1 MIKAITFDLDGVYFT
16 GESFKRFKASL
27 PKKVSDETQV
37 NWVLYKCPQ
46 ILAFKSGKLSEEEY
60 WQFAKDSLGIEIGNE
75 EIFKLLRDSY
85 EVNSEVHEYL
95 LSVRTRGFKT
105 CICSN
110 NFVTRVRELD
120 AKFGFL
126 KHFDVPVFS
135 YEAGVMKPDKRIYER
150 LVELSGVRPKE
161 IIYSDDTPEAL
172 SGAHEVGINA
182 FLFEG
187 FERFKEKVENLIEN
201 SS

>member
-16 GESFKRFKASL
+16 GESFKRFKAAL
-27 PKKVSDETQV
+27 PKRVNDETQV
-37 NWVLYKCPQ
+37 NWILYKCPQ

-60 WQFAKDSLGIEIGNE
+60 WKFAKDALGIEVSTD

-95 LSVRTRGFKT
+95 LDIRSRGFKT

-110 NFVTRVRELD
+110 NFVSRIRELD
-120 AKFGFL
+120 AKFDFL
-126 KHFDVPVFS
+126 KNFDVKGFS
-135 YEAGVMKPDKRIYER
+135 FEAGVMKPDKRIYEK
-150 LVELSGVRPKE
+150 LVEMSGVNANE
-161 IIYSDDTPEAL
+161 IIYSDDTSDAL
-172 SGAHEVGINA
+172 AGAHEVGINA

-187 FERFKEKVENLIEN
+187 FEDFKKKVENLISN
-201 SS
+201 TP